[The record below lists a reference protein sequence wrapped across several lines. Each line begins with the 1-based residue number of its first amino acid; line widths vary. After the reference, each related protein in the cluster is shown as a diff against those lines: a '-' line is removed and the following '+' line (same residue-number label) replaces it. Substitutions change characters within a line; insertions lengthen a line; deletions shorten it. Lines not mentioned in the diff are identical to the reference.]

1 VYELVVAN
9 NGPKLAVA
17 PNDSANSGDG
27 LKPPHPLPSLPIG
40 FRGPVNVRLDNAT
53 MEPLANDLAGLIGE
67 PVIDGTGLEGR
78 YKISLHVFIGSPMPP
93 GQPDL
98 FEALEDQLALK
109 LVPQKRSIEVL
120 VIDHIDKNP
129 TEN

>member
-1 VYELVVAN
+1 MTRRIPCQAFQLDFE
-9 NGPKLAVA
+9 
-17 PNDSANSGDG
+17 
-27 LKPPHPLPSLPIG
+27 
-40 FRGPVNVRLDNAT
+40 LDNAT

-93 GQPDL
+93 DQPDL

-120 VIDHIDKNP
+120 VIDYIDKSP